1 MFLLRCSKNRRCG
14 SVLRRGCWCS
24 KACSKVVN
32 CVWPVAWC
40 EHVLDLCPKAFCPVH
55 HLAPLIGNIPE
66 GTLLFKGVTPAAALA
81 NLRKILEELKV
92 PNAMAYR
99 THDLR
104 RGHARDLQLNGAF
117 GLLLRVKCA
126 SVVACGSGASLYEIL
141 AAGEWR
147 SPGFLKVWFVLAG
160 SLCIMSDLVVAVYGS
175 DVTRARHGN

>member
-1 MFLLRCSKNRRCG
+1 MFLLRCRKNRRCG

-24 KACSKVVN
+24 KASSKVVN
-32 CVWPVAWC
+32 CVLPVAWC
-40 EHVLDLCPKAFCPVH
+40 DHVLDLCPKAFCPVH

-81 NLRKILEELKV
+81 NLRQILEGLHV

-104 RGHARDLQLNGAF
+104 RGHARDLQMSGTVSTCITHVNA
-117 GLLLRVKCA
+117 RRCA
-126 SVVACGSGASLYEIL
+126 HVVAFGSGALLYEIL

-147 SPGFLKVWFVLAG
+147 SPCFLKV
-160 SLCIMSDLVVAVYGS
+160 
-175 DVTRARHGN
+175 